1 MIKLKNRKTTALM
14 VVRKVRYF
22 AADYIQ
28 EESPRIVIWKE
39 LSEKDYFHISDLFMP
54 LDFFRDSYSIKE
66 MALECGTDVINY
78 FHALES
84 YMLPADELE
93 MTSCLIT
100 ANKHFINYLSFLKT
114 FFDVV
119 SNNISKI
126 SRDQLKEFKNF
137 DSKLYDAS
145 FDYRFLKR
153 MRNYVV
159 HCKMPL
165 KYVSVRP
172 ESGTRITC
180 RRDDLLEFSGW
191 SSLKNEISLLPE
203 HIDIVPYVYGANASI
218 MKLYMKAIG
227 IIKDDVVA
235 LRTKLKEIYG
245 ETKVACPI
253 ILIEGD
259 DIHTKQ
265 VEQLPVRYIEKY
277 YLEIEKYKS
286 YINFIM

>member
-1 MIKLKNRKTTALM
+1 M
-14 VVRKVRYF
+14 RYF

-28 EESPRIVIWKE
+28 DKSQSRIVIWKE
-39 LSEKDYFHISDLFMP
+39 LSEKDYLHILNLFMP

-66 MALECGTDVINY
+66 MTLECGKDAINY
-78 FHALES
+78 FRALGG
-84 YMLPADELE
+84 YMLPADELK
-93 MTSCLIT
+93 MTECLIT

-126 SRDQLKEFKNF
+126 SRDHLEEFKNF

-165 KYVSVRP
+165 KHVSVRP
-172 ESGTRITC
+172 EFGTKITC
-180 RRDDLLEFSGW
+180 RRDDLLKFSGW

-203 HIDIVPYVYGANASI
+203 HIDIVPYVYGANVSI
-218 MKLYMKAIG
+218 MKLYVKAIEV
-227 IIKDDVVA
+227 IKDDVVA

-245 ETKVACPI
+245 ETKVDCPI

-265 VEQLPVRYIEKY
+265 VEQLPARYIDKY
-277 YLEIEKYKS
+277 YLEIERYKS
-286 YINFIM
+286 YIDL